1 MRRALIVT
9 VLVIWFVAGWFSARA
24 TRRAQALHTNSPAI
38 ATTLSSTGQENAH
51 PPAIH
56 TFTGAIAK
64 NGDKYVLNEAK
75 THKLYELDDQDTAA
89 KFAAKT
95 VTITGTLDTVKNVIH
110 IQSIAEA
117 QA

>member
-1 MRRALIVT
+1 MRRALIVS
-9 VLVIWFVAGWFSARA
+9 VLLIWLVAGWYSARA
-24 TRRAQALHTNSPAI
+24 TGRQSHAQPNSSPAL
-38 ATTLSSTGQENAH
+38 ASTPQENAR
-51 PPAIH
+51 PPVIR

-64 NGDKYVLNEAK
+64 NGDEYVLSEAK

-95 VTITGTLDTVKNVIH
+95 VTITGTLDTVKNLIH